1 MTELLGLDA
10 EQLTW
15 YQMSARAILVFFLSI
30 WYVRIA
36 GIRTFGKASIFDQVT
51 ALMLGAIMGRAV
63 VANQPFFESLLA
75 SLVLMLLHRFSGYIT
90 FKSHEVGKVL
100 KGERIL
106 LYEGGQLMAE
116 NLAKAHITEEDIQE
130 ALHLLINE
138 KDFQN
143 VDTIYLERSGKLSI
157 VKKMH

>member
-1 MTELLGLDA
+1 MIDLLGLYA

-15 YQMSARAILVFFLSI
+15 YQMSLRAVLVFFLSI
-30 WYVRIA
+30 GYVRIA

-63 VANQPFFESLLA
+63 VSTQPFFESLLA
-75 SLVLMLLHRFSGYIT
+75 SLVLMLLHRFSGFIT
-90 FKSHEVGKVL
+90 YKSHQVGKVL

-106 LYEGGQLMAE
+106 LFKEGRLKEE

-138 KDFQN
+138 KDFNN
-143 VDTIYLERSGKLSI
+143 VDAIYLERSGKLSI
-157 VKKMH
+157 VKK